1 MVRFIVLIW
10 KKAEDLIQIRPY
22 SKTSFG
28 LSLGTTVFYLSL
40 MVVVPLVGL
49 FFSTAKIGTD
59 GILDVFREDRI
70 RGALYLS
77 FYVGF
82 VSAMINMFVGFLFA
96 WVLVRYDFPGRKL
109 IDTLVDLP
117 FTLPT
122 AVAGI
127 ALTNI
132 YAQNGWIGK
141 LFEPYSIKIAFTP
154 TGIIIA
160 LVFVGFPFVVRSV
173 QPVLEDLPREIEES
187 ARCLGASPF
196 ITFRRVIFPE
206 LWPSLLSGTSMAF
219 ARGIGEYGSVVFIS
233 GNLPGKTEILPL
245 LIVTKLEQYEYSKA
259 TGIAVVMLV
268 ISFAIMFFINFL
280 QSRASRRLT

>member
-1 MVRFIVLIW
+1 MNS
-10 KKAEDLIQIRPY
+10 LIQTRPY

-28 LSLGTTVFYLSL
+28 LSLGMTVFYLSL
-40 MVVVPLVGL
+40 MVMIPLVGL
-49 FFSTAKIGTD
+49 FFSTAKIGLE
-59 GILDVFREDRI
+59 GVLDVFREDRI
-70 RGALYLS
+70 RSALYLS

-82 VSAMINMFVGFLFA
+82 VSALINMVVGFTFA
-96 WVLVRYDFPGRKL
+96 WVIVRYRFPGRKL

-127 ALTNI
+127 ALTTI
-132 YAQNGWIGK
+132 YSQNGWIGK
-141 LFEPYSIKIAFTP
+141 IFAPYDIKIAYTP
-154 TGIIIA
+154 MGIIVA
-160 LVFVGFPFVVRSV
+160 LVFIGFPFVVRAV
-173 QPVLEDLPREIEES
+173 QPVLEDLPKEMEEG

-196 ITFRRVIFPE
+196 VTFRKVIFPE
-206 LWPSLLSGTSMAF
+206 LWPSILSGTGMAF

-233 GNLPGKTEILPL
+233 GNIPGKTEILPL

-268 ISFAIMFFINFL
+268 ISFLIMLMINLL
-280 QSRASRRLT
+280 QNRASRRLT